1 MTNNAFWKLTHEFDL
16 NYQYQEKFKE
26 YCDNLGIIYKGF
38 YGEADASTD
47 DKKSARE
54 FWKKNH
60 KVWFKDLGEVDA
72 YIDNMPM
79 GGYKTEMDAQKVLV
93 AYRKSQKERV

>member
-1 MTNNAFWKLTHEFDL
+1 MTNATFHKLMHEFDL
-16 NYQYQEKFKE
+16 NYQYQESFRE
-26 YCDNLGIIYKGF
+26 YCDNLGIMYKNF
-38 YGEADASTD
+38 YECADAKTE
-47 DKKSARE
+47 DKKSARD

-93 AYRKSQKERV
+93 TYRKTQKERV